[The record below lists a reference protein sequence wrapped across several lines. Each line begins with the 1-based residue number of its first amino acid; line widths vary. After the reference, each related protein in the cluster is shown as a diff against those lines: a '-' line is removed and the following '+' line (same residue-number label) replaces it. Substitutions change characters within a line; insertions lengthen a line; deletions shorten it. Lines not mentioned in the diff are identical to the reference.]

1 MLDVLASCTRRSE
14 EGRPPLAPTRRR
26 WRLRSLWSWERRA
39 HQGSRPPCGRS
50 AGRSGWPTASQGGG
64 LVDAEYR
71 SGRDHDVGDRVLSP
85 GPATSKM
92 WVLLQSV
99 RVLDAQTP
107 RRPSLAR

>member
-1 MLDVLASCTRRSE
+1 MLTRGADRHA
-14 EGRPPLAPTRRR
+14 GDRQVGPVGQPPV
-26 WRLRSLWSWERRA
+26 E
-39 HQGSRPPCGRS
+39 
-50 AGRSGWPTASQGGG
+50 GGG

-92 WVLLQSV
+92 GVLLQSV